1 MEMDKDH
8 KHNEIAN
15 AVTHG
20 VGAALAIAALSI
32 LVVFASLKGDVWH
45 IVSFS
50 VFGVTLV
57 LLYFASTLY
66 HSIPFERTKLL
77 FRKFDHMAIYLLIA
91 GTYTPF
97 CLVTLRGQLGWIL
110 FGVIWGSAVLGI
122 ALKAFFTGKK
132 ELLSTAFYI
141 IMGWAAVFAFKPLY
155 QLLSFSGFLF
165 LVLGGLCYTAGTFFF
180 IRDKIKYNHSI
191 WHLFVLA
198 GSICHFF
205 SVLTLLPE

>member
-1 MEMDKDH
+1 MDRDH

-15 AVTHG
+15 AITHG
-20 VGAALAIAALSI
+20 VGAILAIAALTLLI
-32 LVVFASLKGDVWH
+32 VFASLRGDVWH
-45 IVSFS
+45 IVSFT

-66 HSIPFERTKLL
+66 HSIPYERTKLL

-97 CLVTLRGQLGWIL
+97 CLITLRSGIGWIL
-110 FGVIWGSAVLGI
+110 FGVIWGSAVFGI
-122 ALKAFFTGKK
+122 TLKAFFTGKQ
-132 ELLSTAFYI
+132 ELLSTIFYI
-141 IMGWAAVFAFKPLY
+141 IMGWAGVFAFKPLY
-155 QLLSFSGFLF
+155 QQMSTMGFLF
-165 LVLGGLCYTAGTFFF
+165 LVLGGVCYTAGTFFF

-198 GSICHFF
+198 GSIFHFF
-205 SVLTLLPE
+205 AVFSLLPQLT

>member
-1 MEMDKDH
+1 MDRDH

-15 AVTHG
+15 AITHG

-32 LVVFASLKGDVWH
+32 LVVFASLQGNVWH

-50 VFGVTLV
+50 VFGATLV

-66 HSIPFERTKLL
+66 HSIPFERTKAL

-97 CLVTLRGQLGWIL
+97 CLVPLREGIGWIL
-110 FGVIWGSAVLGI
+110 LVVIWGSAVLGI
-122 ALKAFFTGKK
+122 TLKAFFTGRK
-132 ELLSTAFYI
+132 EHLSTFFYI
-141 IMGWAAVFAFKPLY
+141 IMGWAGVFAFKPLY
-155 QLLSFSGFLF
+155 EILSFSGFLF
-165 LVLGGLCYTAGTFFF
+165 LILGGLSYTAGTFFF
-180 IRDKIKYNHSI
+180 IRDRIKYNHSI

-198 GSICHFF
+198 GSIFHFF
-205 SVLTLLPE
+205 SVFSLLPKQ